1 MADGQ
6 GRALSSGS
14 IPDVSVSLRGNSNT
28 FLGHY
33 PVEMCGRH
41 HIII

>member
-14 IPDVSVSLRGNSNT
+14 IPDVPLRRKKTETPGWQICW
-28 FLGHY
+28 LG
-33 PVEMCGRH
+33 VFA
-41 HIII
+41 